1 MSMEAESGF
10 VRRVARKDTG
20 LILGLQDV
28 GTGFSELAAAFTSPA
43 SRRWDIRY
51 TSEINPN
58 ATGHS
63 GLKQIAGDENV
74 SFFIL
79 NFILRI

>member
-28 GTGFSELAAAFTSPA
+28 GTGFSELAAAFTIEIGA
-43 SRRWDIRY
+43 RLNDIDAI
-51 TSEINPN
+51 TGTHPTLGEALHEPCFK
-58 ATGHS
+58 ALGHS
-63 GLKQIAGDENV
+63 LHI
-74 SFFIL
+74 
-79 NFILRI
+79 